1 MSPPVEPLMLTM
13 DETAQLLRVSL
24 RQIKKMVAAGDITSV
39 KLGRRRLIPYEV
51 LKRDVLAQVG

>member
-1 MSPPVEPLMLTM
+1 MDPLMLTM

-24 RQIKKMVAAGDITSV
+24 RQIKTLVASGEITSI

-51 LKRDVLAQVG
+51 LKRDVLAKAG